1 MTAVSDSSVRVFI
14 VDDDPVYRHIL
25 TRGFERIPNA
35 QVVGTATNLQVA
47 RRKLAH
53 LEVDLVILDVV
64 LQAES
69 GLDLLPWMQQHM
81 PRVVTVL
88 LTSGNDRG
96 ATLGVDALLAGAS
109 TLVLKPS
116 GPDAAEQLQGAL
128 TRLVEEVGNPKPRD
142 VIRPP
147 PTLPPPAA
155 PREVVAMGASTG
167 GPLVVL
173 QFLCALP
180 ESFEVPVL
188 VVQHMMQVHVR
199 YFADQLQRVCHR
211 KVSLVTGDLPVLP
224 SCVYVAGGG
233 LHMALQRDYRG
244 LRVRQVPGP
253 EEHYCRPSVNVLLRS
268 VADVCGSAAIGVV
281 MTGMGADGAD
291 GALAMRHVGAP
302 MLAQDR
308 ASSVVWGMP
317 GAVVEAGAASEVLPA
332 SELAGAVQRLT
343 ERRAPRNL
351 RGRA

>member
-1 MTAVSDSSVRVFI
+1 MTAVGDSSVRVFI
-14 VDDDPVYRHIL
+14 VDDDPVYRQIL

-53 LEVDLVILDVV
+53 LEVDLVTLDVV
-64 LQAES
+64 LQTES

-96 ATLGVDALLAGAS
+96 ATMGVDALLAGAS

-116 GPDAAEQLQGAL
+116 GPDAPQQLQSAL
-128 TRLVEEVGNPKPRD
+128 SRLVEEVGNPKPRD

-147 PTLPPPAA
+147 PTRSVPAA
-155 PREVVAMGASTG
+155 PREVVALGASTG

-180 ESFEVPVL
+180 AAFEVPVL

-199 YFADQLQRVCHR
+199 YFADQLQRACDR
-211 KVSLVTGDLPVLP
+211 KVILVTGSQPVQP
-224 SCVYVAGGG
+224 GCVYVAGGG
-233 LHMALQRDYRG
+233 LHMILQRDFQG
-244 LRVRQVPGP
+244 LRVRHVPGP

-268 VADVCGSAAIGVV
+268 VAEVCGSSSVGVV

-291 GALAMRHVGAP
+291 GALAMRRVGAP
-302 MLAQDR
+302 VLAQDH

-317 GAVVEAGAASEVLPA
+317 GAVVELGAASEVLPA

-343 ERRAPRNL
+343 QGRLPRM
-351 RGRA
+351 RGGA